1 MRPPNPVPNTA
12 TLRVGGGAVGF
23 NWLPVIVAERQGMF
37 ARRNLAVDIKR
48 LGAVDKVTAAVKNGE
63 LDLAITPPEGA
74 IRDCA
79 GGGNLRIIA
88 GNVNRLPLSLIANPR
103 IRRIEDLRGARLGT
117 SSLTEGT
124 ALYTME
130 VLRQHGLNYPGDY
143 EFAVVGVHPARWK
156 ALQEGTIDAAVQLIP
171 LNFVGEDAGY
181 SNLGEVTDYISEI
194 VFTGLIVDRAAAERR
209 RNQIVA
215 FLSAVIEGTRWVY
228 DPAND
233 ETLLA
238 LTKELTQAE
247 GKYGRQALDYM
258 REKRVF
264 STDLSIPDAAFAKS
278 IELMQKAG
286 LGRRAARG
294 NRESRPRR
302 QLSRCGVERA
312 LSDGGASFR
321 LRARC
326 KDRGTHRLRRVLS
339 APHICE
345 IAQYRPRL
353 DPVRQGRLPAAA
365 SVCSADDGDGAGC
378 SVRFDFGA
386 LSALRFG
393 RRRDRASGRGLRHW
407 PQPRPDVAVAAPGHR
422 IHAVLGHRLPVRRLS
437 AVSPGGRNMLSVS

>member
-1 MRPPNPVPNTA
+1 MSAVAGPAPNVA

-48 LGAVDKVTAAVKNGE
+48 LGAVDKVTAAVKAGE

-103 IRRIEDLRGARLGT
+103 IRRIEELRGARLGT

-171 LNFVGEDAGY
+171 LNFVAEDAGY
-181 SNLGEVTDYISEI
+181 NNLGEVTDYIPEI
-194 VFTGLIVDRAAAERR
+194 VFTGLIVDRAAAQKRR
-209 RNQIVA
+209 DQIVA
-215 FLSAVIEGTRWVY
+215 FLSAVMEGTRWVY

-238 LTKELTQAE
+238 LTKELTQAD
-247 GKYGRQALDYM
+247 GKYARQALDYM
-258 REKRVF
+258 REMRVF
-264 STDLSIPDAAFAKS
+264 SPELSIPDAAFAKS

-286 LGRRAARG
+286 LADAQLVAGAKAVLEDSFRAA
-294 NRESRPRR
+294 
-302 QLSRCGVERA
+302 A
-312 LSDGGASFR
+312 LKS
-321 LRARC
+321 
-326 KDRGTHRLRRVLS
+326 
-339 APHICE
+339 
-345 IAQYRPRL
+345 Q
-353 DPVRQGRLPAAA
+353 
-365 SVCSADDGDGAGC
+365 
-378 SVRFDFGA
+378 
-386 LSALRFG
+386 
-393 RRRDRASGRGLRHW
+393 
-407 PQPRPDVAVAAPGHR
+407 
-422 IHAVLGHRLPVRRLS
+422 
-437 AVSPGGRNMLSVS
+437 